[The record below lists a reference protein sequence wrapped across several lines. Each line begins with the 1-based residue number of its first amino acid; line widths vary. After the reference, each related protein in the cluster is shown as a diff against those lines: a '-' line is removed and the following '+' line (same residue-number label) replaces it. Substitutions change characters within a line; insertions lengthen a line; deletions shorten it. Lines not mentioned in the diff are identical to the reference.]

1 MSTAQPLSVAVSQP
15 APAETHSA
23 TARHIRGSSLLLVGK
38 ILAQI
43 MEFGAQVLLVRAL
56 SKADYGAFSYALS
69 FALLCKGI
77 AMFGLPD
84 TLSRFVPLYRE
95 HRQHDRLLGALAL
108 AFATVFGLGLVMA
121 AGLNIGINVFHIRP
135 TDDPAALALLAIMA
149 FLIPIEAL
157 DGLLTNLFAAFAS
170 PRVIFFRQSVLGP
183 GLRLV
188 LVLALTA
195 LQADVLFLTV
205 GYLLVSLLGVA
216 LYGVMFARLLRE
228 QGWLAGLRLRVLR
241 YPAREIYGF
250 AIPLL
255 ASVLVWLVIESS
267 DALLLGY
274 FHDTEAVASFRAVLP
289 MARLNQGVIL
299 TFALLYTP
307 LAARL
312 YARRD
317 HGALADLYWQTALWM
332 TVLSLPIFLLTF
344 CFAGPM
350 TVQVYGARYADSVPI
365 MALLSLGYFFH
376 TVLGFNGLTLKVYGR
391 LRFTVAAD
399 VAATVV
405 NVIVNLALIPSYG
418 ALGAAVGSAT
428 TLVLHNLFKQYGL
441 WRYTGISLFRRQYT
455 AVYGAAAVVSL
466 LLLGLQI
473 TILPESLPLALLLG
487 ALGSLAVLA
496 VSWRALAVK
505 QMFPELTRWP
515 LVHHARQIIVRVGGR
530 RA

>member
-1 MSTAQPLSVAVSQP
+1 MSTAQPLPAVAMQV
-15 APAETHSA
+15 APAEAHSA

-38 ILAQI
+38 LLAQV

-84 TLSRFVPLYRE
+84 TLSRFIPLYRE
-95 HRQHDRLLGALAL
+95 HRQHDRLLGALVL
-108 AFATVFGLGLVMA
+108 AFATVIGLGLLIA
-121 AGLNIGINVFHIRP
+121 AGLNVGINVFDLKP
-135 TDDPAALALLAIMA
+135 TDDPAALSLLAIMA

-157 DGLLTNLFAAFAS
+157 DGLLTNLFAALAS

-183 GLRLV
+183 GLRLA
-188 LVLALTA
+188 LVVALTA
-195 LQADVLFLTV
+195 LQADVLFLTI
-205 GYLLVSLLGVA
+205 GYLLISLLGVA
-216 LYGVMFARLLRE
+216 LYGVMFARTLRG
-228 QGWLAGLRLRVLR
+228 QDWLAGLRLRALR

-274 FHDTEAVASFRAVLP
+274 FHNTEAVASFRAVLP

-317 HGALADLYWQTALWM
+317 HSGLADLYWQTALWM

-344 CFAGPM
+344 CFAGTM
-350 TVQVYGARYADSVPI
+350 TVQVYGPRYADSVPI

-391 LRFTVAAD
+391 LRFTVAVD

-405 NVIVNLALIPSYG
+405 NVIVNLALIPPYG
-418 ALGAAVGSAT
+418 VLGAAVGSAS
-428 TLVLHNLFKQYGL
+428 TLIVHNLLKQYGL
-441 WRYTGISLFRRQYT
+441 WRYTGISLFRRQY
-455 AVYGAAAVVSL
+455 ALVYGMAALVAL
-466 LLLGLQI
+466 ALLGLQI
-473 TILPESLPLALLLG
+473 AILPESLPLALALG
-487 ALGSLAVLA
+487 AAGSLVVLA
-496 VSWRALAVK
+496 VSWRALAVG
-505 QMFPELTRWP
+505 QMFPELGRWP
-515 LVHHARQIIVRVGGR
+515 LVRSARRVFTRVG
-530 RA
+530 